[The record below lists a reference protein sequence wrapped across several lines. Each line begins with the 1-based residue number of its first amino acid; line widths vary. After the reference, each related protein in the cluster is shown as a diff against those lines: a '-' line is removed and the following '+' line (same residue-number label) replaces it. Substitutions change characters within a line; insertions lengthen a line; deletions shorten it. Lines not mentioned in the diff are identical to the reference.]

1 MKGLKALRQN
11 RASHSKRYSV
21 VEAAQVFN
29 VSPPTYRKL
38 ESNSSSITYAQA
50 EKLSSFFGCKD
61 VRIIATL
68 IPKKKRNANHISMY
82 SPPY

>member
-21 VEAAQVFN
+21 VEAAQVLN

-38 ESNSSSITYAQA
+38 ERDPGSITYAQA
-50 EKLSSFFGCKD
+50 QVLSDYLGCPIED
-61 VRIIATL
+61 IFLTS
-68 IPKKKRNANHISMY
+68 KRN
-82 SPPY
+82 